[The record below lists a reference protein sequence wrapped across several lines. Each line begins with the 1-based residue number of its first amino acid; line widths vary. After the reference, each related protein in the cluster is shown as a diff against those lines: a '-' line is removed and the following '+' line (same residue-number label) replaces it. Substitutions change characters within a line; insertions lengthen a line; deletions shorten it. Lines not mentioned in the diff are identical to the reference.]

1 MFNVKLISVL
11 QIIFLLAN
19 DHSDIN
25 CCRHYFDVGSIEC
38 SAGKNVYF
46 AQKLNRLYLNQI
58 QLTEHLY
65 KATSSHKRQ
74 LSTDW
79 QW

>member
-19 DHSDIN
+19 DYSDVN
-25 CCRHYFDVGSIEC
+25 FCRHYFDVSSIEW
-38 SAGKNVYF
+38 SGGKNVYF
-46 AQKLNRLYLNQI
+46 AQKLNCLYLNQI
-58 QLTEHLY
+58 QLTENLY

-74 LSTDW
+74 LSIDW